1 MSNNNYLKK
10 IFKKDGE
17 DSIADA
23 GSTDQALQ
31 GAEENL
37 SQTSEAVAGAVNAL
51 KGLADGSVSPI
62 EAALDIKGAF
72 DAIQGLSG
80 QLSESLIMPLM
91 THLAAF
97 KGEAFLPVAKQL
109 DPVMGI
115 DVHFVTVPPGTPV
128 PLPHPYFSLL
138 FRAKDWVSCMVNM
151 VKAEVMSAVQE
162 VQPDANTLDTPE
174 KEAAQNKTDKIINQ
188 VDGLASTAL
197 AMAGLSATVLIGGV
211 LPRAITGTTSRVI
224 PHIPMGAGFHPS
236 FDIPIAKNN
245 GTVFLGSLFVTA
257 DGDPMAGMMHLNYD
271 CWDIGVVDLFK
282 SQRNSTKKSPDLKNP
297 KPELFVP
304 TGSILPI
311 PWSRPIL
318 INSVPTPVSPLN
330 IKAKLF
336 KSGLGKLKKSKEIA
350 ELRKKLKE
358 KEKRD
363 RGFCARIVPLPL
375 ENLTNLLVEKKLEM
389 GGEKNSKIPYFE
401 VGGEIVNESHTEKE
415 IYGQSETHT
424 CVPTCLRMI
433 LADKGIYRDE
443 DELANI
449 LKTSY
454 GGTPLEAI
462 PDRISKS
469 NIGVEAECKAIK
481 KEDITSFIK
490 NNKTPVIVSVKVPG
504 KVAHAVVIDKIE
516 NGQVYV
522 RDPLPVDK
530 GFSYTI
536 DEKTFRQGVMYQMCC

>member
-10 IFKKDGE
+10 IYPNDGE
-17 DSIADA
+17 GSIAEA
-23 GSTDQALQ
+23 GSIAQASQ

-282 SQRNSTKKSPDLKNP
+282 SQRNSTKKSPDPKNP

-311 PWSRPIL
+311 PWGRPIL
-318 INSVPTPVSPLN
+318 INSVPTPVNPLSTGDR
-330 IKAKLF
+330 LF
-336 KSGLGKLKKSKEIA
+336 KSGLGKLKKSKAIA
-350 ELRKKLKE
+350 ELRKKFKE

-363 RGFCARIVPLPL
+363 RGFCAKKEPMTTQQLVSLY
-375 ENLTNLLVEKKLEM
+375 ENQRERGISTNKA
-389 GGEKNSKIPYFE
+389 IFE
-401 VGGEIVNESHTEKE
+401 AGDIQLNQYTSEHH
-415 IYGQSETHT
+415 IYGQSEDYT
-424 CVPTCLRMI
+424 CVATSLRMI
-433 LADKGIYRDE
+433 LADKGIYRE
-443 DELANI
+443 ENELANT
-449 LKTSY
+449 LGTTTY
-454 GGTPLEAI
+454 GASIMRI
-462 PDRISKS
+462 PNALSDMGINTKAVAKVGINLNEISNS
-469 NIGVEAECKAIK
+469 
-481 KEDITSFIK
+481 K
-490 NNKTPVIVSVKVPG
+490 NPTIVSVHIPG
-504 KVAHAVVIDKIE
+504 KGAHAVIVDKIE
-516 NGQVYV
+516 NGQVYI
-522 RDPLPVDK
+522 RDPLPKGVGTSYSISDK
-530 GFSYTI
+530 QFSERFTGRAVFF
-536 DEKTFRQGVMYQMCC
+536 D